1 METEW
6 VLAYGLGK
14 SLRFTLFYSMLY
26 DRSTAYLDVVEH
38 GLSVWLL
45 QGSSGAAEDARIITY
60 PQTSPV
66 DVPKSAS
73 QSSLFRRG
81 PPPSFVSSG
90 RAASAS
96 TQPDGRTVTLA
107 SMG

>member
-38 GLSVWLL
+38 GLSV
-45 QGSSGAAEDARIITY
+45 
-60 PQTSPV
+60 
-66 DVPKSAS
+66 
-73 QSSLFRRG
+73 
-81 PPPSFVSSG
+81 
-90 RAASAS
+90 
-96 TQPDGRTVTLA
+96 
-107 SMG
+107 